1 MRGYTTLFVP
11 GYDHAG
17 ISTQSVVEKRLA
29 KLEGL
34 SRHDLGRE
42 KFLERCMAWKEECV
56 LVSLSPAAPSRESES
71 LTLPLSL
78 PLAGTSRASRTRSS
92 ASVSRVTG
100 TASPSP

>member
-56 LVSLSPAAPSRESES
+56 PLSLSPSPARSSSSEL
-71 LTLPLSL
+71 LTLPLSS
-78 PLAGTSRASRTRSS
+78 AGTSRASRTRSS
-92 ASVSRVTG
+92 ASVSRATG
-100 TASPSP
+100 TASPSR

>member
-1 MRGYTTLFVP
+1 MRGFTTLFVP

-29 KLEGL
+29 KLENL

-56 LVSLSPAAPSRESES
+56 FLSFSSHPVLPFFESFLRFLLYPLNNTDLPSL
-71 LTLPLSL
+71 
-78 PLAGTSRASRTRSS
+78 
-92 ASVSRVTG
+92 
-100 TASPSP
+100 

>member
-1 MRGYTTLFVP
+1 MVSNHSSFFAFPEANSSIELIKVVNGCFRHRMRGFTTLFVP

-42 KFLERCMAWKEECV
+42 KFLERCMAWKEE
-56 LVSLSPAAPSRESES
+56 
-71 LTLPLSL
+71 
-78 PLAGTSRASRTRSS
+78 
-92 ASVSRVTG
+92 
-100 TASPSP
+100 